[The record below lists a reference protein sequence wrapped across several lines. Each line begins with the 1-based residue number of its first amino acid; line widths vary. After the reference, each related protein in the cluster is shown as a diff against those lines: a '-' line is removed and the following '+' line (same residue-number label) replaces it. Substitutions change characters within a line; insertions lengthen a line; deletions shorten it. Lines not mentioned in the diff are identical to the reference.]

1 MQGKV
6 LIWKRNR
13 FVSWGN
19 SKLPNIFQCVGD
31 GTLSVATKFLIAE
44 LRGHYGTV
52 QIFLVTL
59 IINVTI
65 VIKWHCY
72 LLPRGTEIKCQQIHR
87 LFSLISFP
95 SSINITGASYCFCL
109 RPSAKDQGINRAV
122 GVVGAAVVIIIFQ
135 MFHFPFKR
143 NLIA

>member
-1 MQGKV
+1 MRSSVYYVRPERMLSYIQVSFSLFLSHTLALSLSLSLSLFLSFSLSLFLSLSLSLTLSHTHTHKYLLILLARRSWFVQGKV

-65 VIKWHCY
+65 VIKWHC
-72 LLPRGTEIKCQQIHR
+72 
-87 LFSLISFP
+87 
-95 SSINITGASYCFCL
+95 
-109 RPSAKDQGINRAV
+109 
-122 GVVGAAVVIIIFQ
+122 
-135 MFHFPFKR
+135 
-143 NLIA
+143 